1 MHTHLATVF
10 SNLDASMADVR
21 ASVELV
27 PPALRSRRPA
37 SERWSVAEVLE
48 HLALVERLFTTR
60 LATPIDAARRAG
72 LPAETGDCA
81 PVPPPVAAAMANR
94 ASPRS
99 APQAVIPTGHMDA
112 PDALAALR
120 DAHAA
125 FRALLSDADG
135 LALSTVTYDHPF
147 FGTLNV
153 YQWAELMAGH
163 EKRHADQ
170 IREIAEQLRA
180 TGV

>member
-1 MHTHLATVF
+1 MHTHIATVF
-10 SNLDASMADVR
+10 SSLDASMAAVR

-37 SERWSVAEVLE
+37 AERWSVAEVLE
-48 HLALVERLFTTR
+48 HLALVEQLFTTR

-72 LPAETGDCA
+72 LAAETGDCA

-99 APQAVIPTGHMDA
+99 APQAVIPTGRIDA

-120 DAHAA
+120 EAHGA
-125 FRALLSDADG
+125 FRALLSNADG

-163 EKRHADQ
+163 ERRHADQ
-170 IREIAEQLRA
+170 IREIAEQLRGL
-180 TGV
+180 GV

>member
-1 MHTHLATVF
+1 MHAHLATVF
-10 SNLDASMADVR
+10 SSLDASMASVE
-21 ASVELV
+21 ASVESV
-27 PPALRSRRPA
+27 PPAVRSRRPA
-37 SERWSVAEVLE
+37 PERWAVAEVLE

-60 LATPIDAARRAG
+60 LATPIDAARQSG
-72 LPAETGDCA
+72 LAAETGDCA
-81 PVPPPVAAAMANR
+81 PVPPAVAAAMANR

-99 APQAVIPTGHMDA
+99 APQAVIPTGRMDA

-125 FRALLSDADG
+125 FRAMLSDADG

-163 EKRHADQ
+163 ERRHADQ
-170 IREIAEQLRA
+170 IREIAEQLREMG
-180 TGV
+180 T